1 MACTVI
7 AALTL
12 SACADTR
19 TADAKLEELFGRR
32 QAELAMLTA
41 MVQQDGL
48 SAVERSQIGTRNFRC
63 SVEDGKFTGTAPPP
77 VTVARLAD
85 YLGLLKAIGV
95 NVAVYTD
102 DSRVYFKYDRE
113 SLFNGDSHKG
123 FLYSPETLP
132 ETTSTLD
139 NIRKPAAMGSE
150 RYFLYR
156 SLPKPGWFLY
166 LCIN

>member
-1 MACTVI
+1 MACKVI

-12 SACADTR
+12 SSCADTR

-32 QAELAMLTA
+32 HAELAVLA
-41 MVQQDGL
+41 ERVQQDGL
-48 SAVERSQIGTRNFRC
+48 AVVGNSYIGVRNFRYL
-63 SVEDGKFTGTAPPP
+63 VEDGKFTGTAPPP
-77 VTVARLAD
+77 VTNGRLTD
-85 YLGLLKAIGV
+85 YLALLKAVGLV
-95 NVAVYTD
+95 SVYTD
-102 DSRVYFKYDRE
+102 DSRVYFQYDRA

-123 FLYSPETLP
+123 FVYSLGTLP

-139 NIRKPAAMGSE
+139 NIRKPGAMGSE
-150 RYFLYR
+150 RYFLYK